1 MSHRERYS
9 EHRPLR
15 SCLTPHVGRS
25 TDPAL
30 VDRLAAEVYHQDR
43 GAYFTREHL
52 DAMPWQSRELI
63 ESELANIHGPRAG
76 GRR

>member
-1 MSHRERYS
+1 MSNRFS
-9 EHRPLR
+9 EHRVRTSLQA
-15 SCLTPHVGRS
+15 HIGRS
-25 TDPAL
+25 TDPNV

-43 GAYFTREHL
+43 GAYFTREQL